1 MPKYTRYGYV
11 TRQSIRLLGQITSC
25 ANIAFHLNPKLAHL
39 NVDNMVDTFKSD
51 KERFE
56 AIQTIEDTTFTE
68 FSGLWPQ
75 VMRQVLIKYHDG
87 STAEITI
94 ERWGVEVG
102 KE

>member
-1 MPKYTRYGYV
+1 
-11 TRQSIRLLGQITSC
+11 
-25 ANIAFHLNPKLAHL
+25 
-39 NVDNMVDTFKSD
+39 MVDTFKED
-51 KERFE
+51 KTRFE

-75 VMRQVLIKYHDG
+75 VMRQVLIKYQDG